1 MGAIGFLM
9 QGQTAQP
16 AFPMPQTY
24 GEGLLIFGL
33 VVAVGAWYRSNQERI
48 KRESDG
54 LDNCRGELSTTTTT
68 LAELTTAFR
77 ELKEAVLDGRRTRN

>member
-1 MGAIGFLM
+1 MLAIGFLM
-9 QGQTAQP
+9 QQTAAQP
-16 AFPMPQTY
+16 AFPMPQSY

-54 LDNCRGELSTTTTT
+54 LDVCRTELRTTITT
-68 LAELTTAFR
+68 LADLTTAFR
-77 ELKEAVLDGRRTRN
+77 ELKEAVHDGRRTKP